1 MFEKRKAYQIMPYM
15 LNKNWQ
21 VIKKITVSKAIKKVL
36 NGRAMFLNKETGELF
51 EYNDWIKNGVSTK
64 TVRFGTGQIP
74 KPEFIVLMFYAG
86 IGMRPIPEDPRIS
99 RYNIFVR
106 DEGCCM
112 YCGCKLNWGK
122 GSFTYDHVHPRSRGG
137 KTDWDNIVL
146 SCHACNHK
154 KGDKHLHES
163 GMKLRGLPHKPDA
176 QELRAK
182 SIKMRQQIWKQE
194 DREIAK
200 FF

>member
-1 MFEKRKAYQIMPYM
+1 MPYM

-21 VIKKITVSKAIKKVL
+21 VIKKITVQKAIKKVI
-36 NGRAMFLNKETGELF
+36 NGRALFLEAETGQFFDF
-51 EYNDWIKNGVSTK
+51 EQWKNRGNSHK
-64 TVRFGTGQIP
+64 SIRFGNGQIA
-74 KPEFIVLMFYAG
+74 KPEFIVLTCYSG

-106 DEGCCM
+106 DGGCCM

-137 KTDWDNIVL
+137 RTDWDNIVL
-146 SCHACNHK
+146 CCHKCNHH
-154 KGDKHLHES
+154 KGNKYLQDS
-163 GMKLRGLPHKPDA
+163 GMSLINLPHKPSA
-176 QELRAK
+176 KELREK

-194 DREIAK
+194 DKGIER
-200 FF
+200 FL